1 MMHAYIAWKPNKQ
14 DHLRQRGE
22 VMLSTNQD
30 RIRERIETLG
40 GFNATPGNGCTR
52 LSYSHEYR
60 KAQDFI
66 ARECRALGLE
76 VAIDGIGNM
85 RARLSGTDP
94 NALPV
99 LTGSHIDT
107 VLYGGNY
114 DGVVGVVGA
123 LEALSV
129 IKEQK
134 LILKH
139 PVELIVFVEEEG
151 ASFGSATAG
160 SKALIGRYSPDG
172 LKHLLNDDG
181 LSMFDAAKKFG
192 LNPEEMNS
200 HTIVRGQF
208 KAMLELHIEQS
219 VVLESESI
227 PIGIVQ
233 AIAGIKQ
240 FKVELTGL
248 PNHAGATPMNLRN
261 DPMAGASR
269 IISFVEDAAKSMVLE
284 TTVGTVGKIHC
295 MPNITNVIPG
305 KVIFS
310 VDIRDVRP
318 EGIERMEELLRG
330 KIVEVCKEYGLK
342 SEVTLL
348 GDSRPIVLPDAL
360 ISTIES
366 VAKGLGVPYLKMN
379 SGAVHDS
386 CLLADIMDVGMIFVP
401 SVNGRSHVP
410 EEYTKYEDIKLGC
423 DILLAAIVELAR

>member
-1 MMHAYIAWKPNKQ
+1 
-14 DHLRQRGE
+14 
-22 VMLSTNQD
+22 MLSTNQD

-40 GFNATPGNGCTR
+40 SFNATPGSGCTR
-52 LSYSHEYR
+52 FSYSPEYR

-66 ARECRALGLE
+66 ESECIALGLE

-85 RARLSGTDP
+85 RASLPGTDP

-99 LTGSHIDT
+99 LTGSHMDT

-123 LEALSV
+123 LESLTV
-129 IKEQK
+129 MKEQN
-134 LILKH
+134 ILLTH
-139 PVELIVFVEEEG
+139 PVELIVFIEEEG
-151 ASFGSATAG
+151 ASFGSGTMG
-160 SKALIGRYSPDG
+160 SKVLTGMYSPDR

-181 LSMFDAAKKFG
+181 LSMFEAAKKFG
-192 LNPEEMNS
+192 LDPEEMGS
-200 HTIVRGQF
+200 HTIERGQF

-240 FKVELTGL
+240 FKVELTGV
-248 PNHAGATPMNLRN
+248 PNHAGATPMHLRK
-261 DPMAGASR
+261 DTMAGASR
-269 IISFVEDAAKSMVLE
+269 IISFVEDAARSKVFE
-284 TTVGTVGKIHC
+284 TTVGTVGKIQC
-295 MPNITNVIPG
+295 LPNIPNVIPG
-305 KVIFS
+305 KVTFS
-310 VDIRDVRP
+310 VDIRDVCP
-318 EGIERMEELLRG
+318 EGIERMEELTRR
-330 KIVEVCKEYGLK
+330 KIEEVCQEYGLR

-348 GDSRPIVLPDAL
+348 GESRPIVLPDGM
-360 ISTIES
+360 ISLIES
-366 VAKGLGVPYLKMN
+366 VAISRDVPYLRMN

-423 DILLAAIVELAR
+423 DILLAALVELAR